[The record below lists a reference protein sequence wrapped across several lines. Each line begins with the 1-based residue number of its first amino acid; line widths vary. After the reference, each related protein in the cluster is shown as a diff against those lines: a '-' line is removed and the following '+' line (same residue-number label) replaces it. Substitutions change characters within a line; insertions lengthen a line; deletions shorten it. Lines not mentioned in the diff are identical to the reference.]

1 MFMISIFTSNFR
13 HITVIGNVLSASW
26 YELERFEFFP
36 NDLQISIKMFDIS
49 LTLFN
54 RRNFLKKVRQAK
66 MISFLKIYSINLP
79 KDV

>member
-1 MFMISIFTSNFR
+1 MISIFTSNFR